1 MKKMLIILLFISGC
15 SSYDPSV
22 INILNT
28 QKIQGI
34 KSWNISYDSLG
45 FYAQTSSSIVNE
57 LSFTE
62 YLSPNSS
69 SMLPNP
75 DYQYAEIRGKNL
87 SDNIKENLSGK
98 GIFFSE
104 VSAGNIVVNRPTFF
118 DNGRYIL
125 HSFVTLYDMYD
136 NEIAQLDIFN
146 NCRQRN
152 TTKGIYY
159 DMSGD
164 VLNDK
169 DFAISCAGK
178 IFKVLNQ

>member
-1 MKKMLIILLFISGC
+1 MKKMLLILLFISGC
-15 SSYDPSV
+15 SSYEPSV

-34 KSWNISYDSLG
+34 KSWNISYDSSG

-75 DYQYAEIRGKNL
+75 EYQYSEIRGKNV
-87 SDNIKENLSGK
+87 SNIIKENLSGK

-118 DNGRYIL
+118 DDGRYIL
-125 HSFVTLYDMYD
+125 HTVVTLYDMD
-136 NEIAQLDIFN
+136 KNELAQLDIFN

-164 VLNDK
+164 IMNDK
-169 DFAISCAGK
+169 DFAVSGAYK
-178 IFKVLNQ
+178 ILKVLNQ